1 MFLVLCTQV
10 KRYVL
15 MLSLS
20 VSTLGKLKSLLDSG
34 GNRTCDLWF
43 ASPMI
48 YQLNYEVKSVRV
60 GDISEPSLVPSI
72 HQKIKILGTQ

>member
-1 MFLVLCTQV
+1 MFV
-10 KRYVL
+10 

-20 VSTLGKLKSLLDSG
+20 VSTLGKLKSLLHSG
-34 GNRTCDLWF
+34 ENRTRDLWF

-60 GDISEPSLVPSI
+60 RDISEPSLVPSI
-72 HQKIKILGTQ
+72 HKKVKILGTQ

>member
-1 MFLVLCTQV
+1 MFV
-10 KRYVL
+10 

-20 VSTLGKLKSLLDSG
+20 VSTLGKLGGLPDHG

-43 ASPMI
+43 SSPML
-48 YQLNYEVKSVRV
+48 YQLNYEIKSVGV

-72 HQKIKILGTQ
+72 HKKYHQLEPT